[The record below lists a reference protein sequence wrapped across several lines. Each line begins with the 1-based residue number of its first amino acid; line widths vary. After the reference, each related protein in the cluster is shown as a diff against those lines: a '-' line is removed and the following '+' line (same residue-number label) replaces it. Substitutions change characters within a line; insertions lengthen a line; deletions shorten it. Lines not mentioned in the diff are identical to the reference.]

1 MSKAP
6 RTTRG
11 NALMDGGHSMDVLRR
26 LRVKVD
32 GFARGQT
39 MAEYVLLVSAVAV
52 AVYAGYTST
61 GTTIRAL
68 VTTVNSQM

>member
-1 MSKAP
+1 
-6 RTTRG
+6 
-11 NALMDGGHSMDVLRR
+11 MDVLRR

-61 GTTIRAL
+61 GTTIKAL
-68 VTTVNSQM
+68 VNTVNTQM